1 VIEESELHKEKSV
14 FLVVGSDTGVG
25 KTVFTGLFGQ
35 YLSDTGVG
43 FSLFKPFCSGGRGDI
58 EFLEKCGNLGQA
70 ELNYWYHEQPISPA
84 AWQLSTGNQINFDD
98 VIERL
103 KREFKRNDRD
113 IFIVEGVGGLLAPIT
128 LNRTVASLA
137 QELGSK
143 LIIIAQNRVG
153 VINHVLLTLEAALSR
168 GLSVASVILMEQE
181 KPDSS
186 AVDNAELIR
195 IHMSNTPGFKGIF
208 EFPWLGKG
216 ADNPELI
223 VNNIKK
229 AECVLKEVFDEV
241 IKPYFFA
248 DSNN

>member
-1 VIEESELHKEKSV
+1 MNKNPISEQPV
-14 FLVVGSDTGVG
+14 FLVVGSDTAVG
-25 KTVFTGLFGQ
+25 KTVFSGLFG
-35 YLSDTGVG
+35 LHLKRRGVHVR
-43 FSLFKPFCSGGRGDI
+43 LIKPFCSGGRGDI
-58 EFLEKCGNLGQA
+58 KFLAQCGALSEAVVNF
-70 ELNYWYHEQPISPA
+70 WYDDEPVSPA
-84 AWQLSTGNQINFDD
+84 AWELSTGDQIDFDD
-98 VIERL
+98 IVEKLRQ
-103 KREFKRNDRD
+103 EFKRNDRD

-128 LNRTVASLA
+128 LKHTIASLA
-137 QELGSK
+137 QELSSK

-195 IHMSNTPGFKGIF
+195 IHMSNTPAFKGIF

-216 ADNPELI
+216 ADNPDLI
-223 VNNIKK
+223 VNNIEK
-229 AECVLKEVFDEV
+229 ADSVLKEVFDVV

-248 DSNN
+248 TSNN